1 MSITQ
6 DCILMI
12 DKACADEVDKV
23 EESSSISYRLGAIR

>member
-23 EESSSISYRLGAIR
+23 EESSISYRLGAIR